1 MLQNYVITLVRNF
14 FRQREYSWLNLIGLA
29 LGMAAC
35 IVILLYVV
43 NEFSFDQHHRQ
54 RDRIYRIVQYQK
66 EGKPMAWV
74 GGGMATMVRNEF
86 PEFERV
92 ASISNLATIVST
104 ITEAPIRFR
113 EERLFYAEPDALHIF
128 DFTWVDGKPAGALA
142 RAGEALLSQSLAQ
155 KYFPDQPAVGQTL
168 RVGKSDV
175 TITGIYENFPATSHL
190 HPDMLIS
197 MATFK
202 AEYGFSEADSFS
214 SYWWPFTWTYVLL
227 REGVAVADVNTRFP
241 AIIKKHRQE
250 PEASNFVP
258 ALQALS
264 DIHFADFVSEI
275 EASGNRQLVFVF
287 ISIAGFLLL
296 LACVN
301 FMNLAT
307 ARALKRSKEV
317 GVRKVMGAHRRQLV
331 FQFITEALWVSLAAM
346 ALAVVLAEVALPF
359 FNNQLTLTLAIPYHY
374 PLLWAALGALLLV
387 AGLLAGAYPSFY
399 LSAFKPV
406 TVLKGSASSRLGGTD
421 VRKILVVFQFSVS
434 ITLIICSTVAYW
446 QIDFLRNAQLGF
458 DKEHIVTIDQLGATG
473 MYGAL
478 VEKLEQSTAVAAV
491 AGTNAR
497 PGMDSGWGPFPF
509 ETTGITA
516 QDRLQL
522 KQQLVSYDFFDMLGL
537 SMVAGRTFDKRSGAD
552 VGRMYLM
559 RDQFP
564 AYEGRNFI
572 INERA
577 AKLMG
582 KTNEEVLGQP
592 LRMYTEENGLL
603 YSDYRGT
610 IVGVVKDYH
619 SSSLRD
625 EIEPTAYLLGNGNYY
640 GAVLV
645 KLASGPV
652 TERIRALE
660 QVWKEVNPTVP
671 FSYSFLEEDINRQ
684 YQAEERLGIL
694 VGSFSLMVLLVAC
707 MGLFGLSAYTA
718 ELKRKE
724 IGIRKTLGA
733 STAGIVRMLSK
744 EFITLVVVALGIALP
759 AGWYASTRWLHSFAY
774 QMDLSAWYFVAA
786 GTTCLGI
793 AWLTVSW
800 QSIKAAMANPI
811 DSLRAE

>member
-14 FRQREYSWLNLIGLA
+14 FRQREYSLLNLVGLA

-35 IVILLYVV
+35 IVILLYVA
-43 NEFSFDQHHRQ
+43 NEFSYDQHHRL

-74 GGGMATMVRNEF
+74 GGGMAPMVRNEF

-92 ASISNLATIVST
+92 ASVSNVATLVST
-104 ITEAPIRFR
+104 VNDRPVSFR
-113 EERLFYAEPDALHIF
+113 EERLFYAESDVLHIF
-128 DFTWVDGKPAGALA
+128 DISLLEGQAEGALT
-142 RAGEALLSQSLAQ
+142 RAGEALLSRSLAQ
-155 KYFPDQPAVGQTL
+155 KYFSGQSPVGQTL
-168 RVGKSDV
+168 RVGKSEV
-175 TITGIYENFPATSHL
+175 TITGIYTDFPANSHL

-202 AEYGFSEADSFS
+202 AEYGFSETDDFG

-227 REGVAVADVNTRFP
+227 REGATAEDINARFP
-241 AIIKKHRQE
+241 VTIKKHRQE

-264 DIHFADFVSEI
+264 EIHFADFVSEI
-275 EASGNRQLVFVF
+275 EASGNRQLVFIF

-307 ARALKRSKEV
+307 ARAMKRSKEV
-317 GVRKVMGAHRRQLV
+317 GVRKVIGASRWQLV
-331 FQFITEALWVSLAAM
+331 SQFISEAWCVSAAAM
-346 ALAVVLAEVALPF
+346 ALAVVLAECALPF
-359 FNNQLTLTLAIPYHY
+359 FNNQLNLALTIPYHE
-374 PLLWAALGALLLV
+374 PQLWLALVALLVL
-387 AGLLAGAYPSFY
+387 AGLLAGSYPAFY
-399 LSAFKPV
+399 LSAFKPA
-406 TVLKGSASSRLGGTD
+406 TVLKGSAPSRVGGTD
-421 VRKILVVFQFSVS
+421 LRKVLVVFQFSVS

-446 QIDFLRNAQLGF
+446 QIDFLRNANLGF
-458 DKEHIVTIDQLGATG
+458 DKEHIITIDQLGATG
-473 MYGAL
+473 TYGAL

-537 SMVAGRTFDKRSGAD
+537 LMVSGRTFDKRTGAD

-564 AYEGRNFI
+564 AYDGRNFI
-572 INERA
+572 INESA

-619 SSSLRD
+619 STSLRD
-625 EIEPTAYLLGNGNYY
+625 KIEPTAYLLGNGNYY

-645 KLASGPV
+645 KLAAGPV
-652 TERIRALE
+652 TERIQAIE
-660 QVWKEVNPTVP
+660 QQWKEVNPMVP
-671 FSYSFLEEDINRQ
+671 FTYSFLDEDIDQQ

-694 VGSFSLMVLLVAC
+694 VGSFSLIVLLVAC
-707 MGLFGLSAYTA
+707 LGLFGLSAYTA
-718 ELKRKE
+718 ELKKKE
-724 IGIRKTLGA
+724 IGIRKVLGA
-733 STAGIVRMLSK
+733 STTGIVQMLSK
-744 EFITLVVVALGIALP
+744 EFIILVAVALAIALP
-759 AGWYASTRWLHSFAY
+759 AGWYVAMRWLQSFAY
-774 QMDLSAWYFVAA
+774 QMDLSVWYFVAA
-786 GTTCLGI
+786 GATCLGI

-800 QSIKAAMANPI
+800 QSIKAAMANPV